1 MEMNNILALRLHEPS
16 RQVLGLCAYLSEM
29 PISKLLN
36 PFLTDGVRT
45 MLGALIVHH
54 IDRKLIFRRDSFGS
68 FTEML
73 LSSGS
78 ETLGR
83 SSGWDPASMRD
94 RVPRVLFDFFEMM
107 GELKAVPRMNATFEG
122 IMVEM
127 DASYMDPVAIRSL
140 CRALGEAYI
149 SSGSSLDRLDY
160 QRAGELFF
168 HQMVLGFYRANAK
181 GTAKALTTQLYA
193 HGDFLEKLSRE
204 LKDLYS
210 ERTKAGVVEA
220 IVVSGTGGKR
230 GRPPKKKAPVAA
242 LPSAVPLTQRTA

>member
-1 MEMNNILALRLHEPS
+1 MEMNNIMALRLQEPS

-78 ETLGR
+78 ETMGR
-83 SSGWDPASMRD
+83 SSGWDPASMRE

-107 GELKAVPRMNATFEG
+107 GEVKAVPRMNTTFEG
-122 IMVEM
+122 ITLEM
-127 DASYMDPVAIRSL
+127 DASYMDPASIRSL
-140 CRALGEAYI
+140 CRSLGEAYI
-149 SSGSSLDRLDY
+149 SSGASLDRLDY
-160 QRAGELFF
+160 QRASELFF
-168 HQMVLGFYRANAK
+168 HQMVLGFYRANAR

-193 HGDFLEKLSRE
+193 HGDFLERLSRE

-210 ERTKAGVVEA
+210 ERTRAGVVEA
-220 IVVSGTGGKR
+220 IVVSGTSGKR
-230 GRPPKKKAPVAA
+230 GRPPKKRPIAPSPPA
-242 LPSAVPLTQRTA
+242 AVPPAQRTV